1 MGADLNNA
9 TVRARTIVNQVTS
22 TDPSL
27 IQGNIAVLGPRAN
40 VIIANPNGITVD
52 GGSFTNTGNVALT
65 TGQVSFN
72 DFTTGAGQL
81 QRNVVLNTGAGAIN
95 IGPGGLAGA
104 MLNLELIAKQV
115 RVAGAVQNSFT
126 DANSKVRIVA
136 GDSRAEIDTSVS
148 PTDNLNPWVTYST
161 TGSGRPLGWLSIS
174 RRAGRS
180 RAGGSSCWSRTRVRV
195 CGTPARR
202 LRRPAISSSAARV
215 TCSWAAAASARPMMC

>member
-1 MGADLNNA
+1 MQSPHRPAQLAALLGLCAVFVPPVAVAADLNNP

-81 QRNVVLNTGAGAIN
+81 QRNVVLNTGSGSIN

-148 PTDNLNPWVTYST
+148 PTDNLNPWVTYSS
-161 TGSGRPLGWLSIS
+161 TG
-174 RRAGRS
+174 
-180 RAGGSSCWSRTRVRV
+180 
-195 CGTPARR
+195 
-202 LRRPAISSSAARV
+202 
-215 TCSWAAAASARPMMC
+215 